1 MGNCSLAIS
10 ILVHFQEGYM
20 HLLLLYFKHYE
31 SLYACP
37 IHLPIN
43 SPTSDLASTSAF
55 GSAWKKVFANL
66 KGVKKQRAFVVG
78 SPLLLDRGLHSET
91 CRRSVSPVRPGWLS
105 GWCLEHA
112 MDPRSPGQMI
122 WKRGGDQSYNM
133 VKTNLTQQRDKIF
146 TVENSH
152 AQMQHL

>member
-37 IHLPIN
+37 IHLPIS

-78 SPLLLDRGLHSET
+78 SPLLLDRDLHSET
-91 CRRSVSPVRPGWLS
+91 CRRSVSLVRPGWLS

-122 WKRGGDQSYNM
+122 WKRGGDQSYNV
-133 VKTNLTQQRDKIF
+133 VKTRFTQLRDEIF
-146 TVENSH
+146 TVDNSR